1 MGLWHPERTR
11 GPRRIRRS
19 VSLAGFVVLALALAG
34 CSKESEAG
42 RLGMPEI
49 VTEQGEPN
57 LELWQGAW
65 IAALATGVV
74 VWGLIL
80 WAVFYYRRRNDDE
93 IPVQTRYNLPVEIF
107 YTVFPIVMVV
117 VFFSHTVR
125 VQNHMLE
132 MDPEP
137 DVCVTVVGQKWTW
150 TFNHHVEAGDCA
162 DGGDPMTGEVGYVTG
177 DLNSEEGNKP
187 TLVLPVGQTIEFDLY
202 SPDVIHDFGI
212 PAFAMRMD
220 VVPGYDNSFQVTPTE
235 TGGPFEGKCYE
246 LCGTYHSRMLFEV
259 EIVSPEEYEQY
270 VADLVADPDHRAEE
284 PVTGG
289 AYADEAYLNPD
300 ETEGEH
306 E

>member
-11 GPRRIRRS
+11 GARRHRRF
-19 VSLAGFVVLALALAG
+19 VPLAGFVVIALALSG
-34 CSKESEAG
+34 CSSDSELG
-42 RLGMPEI
+42 RVGMPEI
-49 VTEQGEPN
+49 VTESGQKN

-80 WAVFYYRRRNDDE
+80 WAVFFFRRRSDDE
-93 IPVQTRYNLPVEIF
+93 IPVQTRYNLPIEIF
-107 YTVFPIVMVV
+107 YTIFPIVMVV

-125 VQNHMLE
+125 VQDEMTH

-137 DVCVTVVGQKWTW
+137 DVTINVVGQKWSW
-150 TFNHHVEAGDCA
+150 TFNHPY
-162 DGGDPMTGEVGYVTG
+162 DGRNVYVSGTGE
-177 DLNSEEGNKP
+177 DIPE
-187 TLVLPVGQTIEFDLY
+187 LVIPADETVQFNLY

-220 VVPGYDNSFQVTPTE
+220 VVPGQDNAFQVTPTE
-235 TGGPFEGKCYE
+235 TGGPFAGKCYE
-246 LCGTYHSRMLFEV
+246 LCGAYHSRMLFQV
-259 EIVSPEEYEQY
+259 RIVTPEEYEDY
-270 VADLVADPDHRAEE
+270 LADLAQDPDHVSDAPVQGGKYAEE
-284 PVTGG
+284 P
-289 AYADEAYLNPD
+289 YLNED